1 MTKTTATAPALGTRA
16 LNRATL
22 ERQLLLR
29 RSPLSAKAAVEHLLG
44 LQAQNVRP
52 PYYALAAR
60 LDGFTPEELSG
71 LMADREVV
79 RIVTMRSTIH
89 THTAADALILR
100 PLVQPARD
108 RELTNFRKGL
118 AGVDLDRLA
127 ALARGLVEAEPRTMK
142 QLREALQT
150 EWPDADPQALA
161 IAARCKLPLVQ
172 VTPRGLWGRSG
183 QVALTT
189 AEHWLGRGPADRSM
203 APPATAPG
211 ANPSSASASASAQ
224 GASSPVAPAPGS
236 SSPSA
241 AARGAASWGAALPA
255 APAQSSSS
263 PFAAAPSAAS
273 PAVTSSSAPAP
284 GSSSPSAAAP
294 SAASPTPTAPGVA
307 SPAAPAPGSTPSSAT
322 APDATAPPASP
333 AATTPS
339 PDATVLRYL
348 AAFGPASVKDMQT
361 WAGLTRLRE
370 VFERLR
376 PQLVTFRD
384 EGGVELFDLPDA
396 PRPDAETP
404 APPRFLPEFD
414 NLLLSHADRTRV
426 VPAEYRGRSWVGN
439 QAHCTFL
446 VDGFL
451 AGVWRLAE
459 GVLVMEPFGT
469 LSKAQR
475 ADLAE
480 EAVRMLDT
488 MHPGTS
494 YDIRFGTVIP

>member
-1 MTKTTATAPALGTRA
+1 MTKPTATAPVLGTRA

-44 LQAQNVRP
+44 LQAQNVKP

-89 THTAADALILR
+89 THTAADALTLR

-108 RELTNFRKGL
+108 RELTNFRRGL

-127 ALARGLVEAEPRTMK
+127 ALARDLAEAEPRTMK
-142 QLREALQT
+142 QLRDALQT

-189 AEHWLGRGPADRSM
+189 AEHWLGR
-203 APPATAPG
+203 
-211 ANPSSASASASAQ
+211 
-224 GASSPVAPAPGS
+224 SP
-236 SSPSA
+236 
-241 AARGAASWGAALPA
+241 AARPA
-255 APAQSSSS
+255 
-263 PFAAAPSAAS
+263 
-273 PAVTSSSAPAP
+273 
-284 GSSSPSAAAP
+284 
-294 SAASPTPTAPGVA
+294 TPTAT
-307 SPAAPAPGSTPSSAT
+307 SPAETASAAGAAPT
-322 APDATAPPASP
+322 
-333 AATTPS
+333 

-370 VFERLR
+370 AFERLR

-384 EGGVELFDLPDA
+384 EGGVELFDLPEA
-396 PRPDAETP
+396 PRPDADTP

-426 VPAEYRGRSWVGN
+426 VPAEYWGRSWVGN
-439 QAHCTFL
+439 QAYCTFL

-459 GVLVMEPFGT
+459 AALVIEPFGT
-469 LSKAQR
+469 LTKAQR

-480 EAVRMLDT
+480 EGVRMLDT
-488 MHPGTS
+488 LHLGTS
-494 YDIRFGTVIP
+494 YDIRFGTVVP

>member
-1 MTKTTATAPALGTRA
+1 MTKRSRPKTTSATSPVLGTRE

-29 RSPLSAKAAVEHLLG
+29 RSPLGAEAAVAHLLG
-44 LQAQNVRP
+44 LQAQNVKP

-60 LDGFTPEELSG
+60 LDGFRPEQLST
-71 LMADREVV
+71 LMADRDVV

-89 THTAADALILR
+89 THTADDCLTLR

-127 ALARGLVEAEPRTMK
+127 RLARELVEAEPRTMK
-142 QLREALQT
+142 ELREALLV
-150 EWPDADPQALA
+150 EWPDADPQSLGV
-161 IAARCKLPLVQ
+161 AARCRLPLVQ

-189 AEHWLGRGPADRSM
+189 AEHWLGRSAGPA
-203 APPATAPG
+203 
-211 ANPSSASASASAQ
+211 
-224 GASSPVAPAPGS
+224 
-236 SSPSA
+236 
-241 AARGAASWGAALPA
+241 
-255 APAQSSSS
+255 
-263 PFAAAPSAAS
+263 
-273 PAVTSSSAPAP
+273 
-284 GSSSPSAAAP
+284 
-294 SAASPTPTAPGVA
+294 
-307 SPAAPAPGSTPSSAT
+307 
-322 APDATAPPASP
+322 
-333 AATTPS
+333 PS

-370 VFERLR
+370 AFERLR
-376 PQLVTFRD
+376 PELVTFRD
-384 EGGVELFDLPDA
+384 DNGVELFDLPDA
-396 PRPDAETP
+396 PRPDADTP

-439 QAHCTFL
+439 MVHRTFL

-451 AGVWRLAE
+451 AGVWKLIDDA
-459 GVLVMEPFGT
+459 LVIEPFGRLGKGART
-469 LSKAQR
+469 ELVQ
-475 ADLAE
+475 E
-480 EAVRMLDT
+480 GERMLT
-488 MHPGTS
+488 AMHPESS
-494 YDIRFGTVIP
+494 YDIRFGTVIA